1 MIEYES
7 PADMAEI
14 STKLLTKPFKMSGL
28 MALKLTAR
36 RFVNTLYL
44 NILYRVVR
52 GKMGLWENGSLW
64 CAF

>member
-1 MIEYES
+1 MIEYRS
-7 PADMAEI
+7 PAEI
-14 STKLLTKPFKMSGL
+14 STKLLTKPFKMSRL

-52 GKMGLWENGSLW
+52 GKMGLWENGSL
-64 CAF
+64 